1 MEELPLRIKI
11 LRRLNPVLLRI
22 LRSPFHGLLSSQLL
36 VLQYRGRKSGKVYT
50 IPLSYVTLGGHVHC
64 VTRTTAWWKSVVDL
78 PAVTIWLRGKPLTV
92 SAERLASASPDARA
106 AFRMFLTANP
116 GTARSLYDV
125 RIGQDGKPYET
136 DVDREVLDSVIVRLR
151 RNNHGAGA

>member
-1 MEELPLRIKI
+1 MDELPLRIKI
-11 LRRLNPVLLRI
+11 LRRLNPLMLWI
-22 LRSPFHGLLSSQLL
+22 LRSPLHGILSAQIL

-64 VTRTTAWWKSVVDL
+64 VTRTTAWWKSVVDI
-78 PAVTIWLRGKPLTV
+78 PAVTIWLRGNPLVV
-92 SAERLASASPDARA
+92 SAERLPSASPDARA
-106 AFRMFLTANP
+106 VFRMFLSANP
-116 GTARSLYDV
+116 GTARMLYEV

-151 RNNHGAGA
+151 ASNPGVGK

>member
-11 LRRLNPVLLRI
+11 LRRLNPVMLWI
-22 LRSPFHGLLSSQLL
+22 LRSPLHGLLSAQIL

-50 IPLSYVTLGGHVHC
+50 IPLSYVTLGGQVHC
-64 VTRTTAWWKSVVDL
+64 VTRTTAWWKSVVDT
-78 PAVTIWLRGKPLTV
+78 PAVTIWLRGRPLTV
-92 SAERLASASPDARA
+92 SAERLPSASPDART
-106 AFRMFLTANP
+106 AFRMFLAANP
-116 GTARSLYDV
+116 GTARLLYDV

-151 RNNHGAGA
+151 GNNHSAGA